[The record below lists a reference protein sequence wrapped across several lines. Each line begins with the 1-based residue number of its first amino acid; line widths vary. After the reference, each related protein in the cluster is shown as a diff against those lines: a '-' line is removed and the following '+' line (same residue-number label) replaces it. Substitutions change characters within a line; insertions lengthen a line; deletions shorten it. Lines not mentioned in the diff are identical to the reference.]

1 HAQTSSSQ
9 IASQVDVS
17 ASIQAQIQEALNHGR
32 SSNENNNSN
41 HSNIASVYIGS
52 FNTHDGPNW
61 TTNPPALSAQE
72 AAALIFGGVPC
83 DYYISTN
90 PNTVDPT
97 TITHTA
103 WATTWGVGGCQE
115 VAEDYFLDL
124 GAPGYNDPGG
134 TDTAISAYVD

>member
-1 HAQTSSSQ
+1 
-9 IASQVDVS
+9 
-17 ASIQAQIQEALNHGR
+17 
-32 SSNENNNSN
+32 
-41 HSNIASVYIGS
+41 SVYIGS

-72 AAALIFGGVPC
+72 AAALIFGGVPS

-134 TDTAISAYVD
+134 TDTAISAYVDDNCTVGNTNYVWLADSPPIIACPSDIIANNDPTTC